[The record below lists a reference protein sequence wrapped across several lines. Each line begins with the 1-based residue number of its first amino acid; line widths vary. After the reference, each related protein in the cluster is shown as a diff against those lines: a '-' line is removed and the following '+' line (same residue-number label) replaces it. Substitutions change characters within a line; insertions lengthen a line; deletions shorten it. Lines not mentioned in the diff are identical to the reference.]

1 MSGLNSGNGGNPG
14 IQTWTNRYQAT
25 LRVLYTML
33 QDPFQAYTLKSGVKK
48 DIYYDELI
56 KLGIFKEVGP
66 QEVFL
71 DLPQLRKHSIVVNDE
86 LYANMTDLNWLRE
99 QRKKLGLIKGRVKD
113 EEFRR
118 KQQARRKARREY
130 ARKQAAKYQQM
141 PKEEL
146 SLAEVVFDEGS
157 LDSEPSES
165 K

>member
-1 MSGLNSGNGGNPG
+1 MSGLNSDNGGPPG

-33 QDPFQAYTLKSGVKK
+33 RDPFQAYTFKNGVKK

-56 KLGIFKEVGP
+56 KLGIFKEVDP

-99 QRKKLGLIKGRVKD
+99 QRKRLGLIKGRVKD